1 MTLNDW
7 KAAGHYFTYKQQQI
21 FVNESGSGETLLL
34 IHGFP
39 TASWDWYRMWPD
51 LVQEYHVLAAD
62 FLGFGFSDK
71 PRNYSY
77 SILDQADLLEALLRE
92 KGIERVHIISH
103 DYGDTVAQELLA
115 LVFKNVHKKGK
126 QGWRLVPFVY
136 STADSSRKCT
146 AHCWCKKY

>member
-1 MTLNDW
+1 MEGYRPLFYVQTATNFCQRKRKW
-7 KAAGHYFTYKQQQI
+7 
-21 FVNESGSGETLLL
+21 ETLLL

-71 PRNYSY
+71 PRNYPY

-92 KGIERVHIISH
+92 KGIGRVHIISH

-115 LVFKNVHKKGK
+115 RFSRTYTKGET
-126 QGWRLVPFVY
+126 GVNISSFVY
-136 STADSSRKCT
+136 STADSSRKYI
-146 AHCWCKKY
+146 ALCWCKKY